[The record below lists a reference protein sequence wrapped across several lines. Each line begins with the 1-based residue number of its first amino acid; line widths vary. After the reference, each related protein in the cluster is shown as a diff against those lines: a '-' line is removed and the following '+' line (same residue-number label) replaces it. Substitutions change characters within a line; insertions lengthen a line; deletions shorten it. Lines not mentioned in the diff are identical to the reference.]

1 MTTRTVQTD
10 ARREDGNASPRRPG
24 HRGWFQA
31 LLGAALDAASMFH
44 GPDFPADPSA
54 FNNERP
60 RPRPRSRH

>member
-10 ARREDGNASPRRPG
+10 AGREDGNASPRKPS
-24 HRGWFQA
+24 HRSWLRA

-54 FNNERP
+54 FNNKRP
-60 RPRPRSRH
+60 RQASRH